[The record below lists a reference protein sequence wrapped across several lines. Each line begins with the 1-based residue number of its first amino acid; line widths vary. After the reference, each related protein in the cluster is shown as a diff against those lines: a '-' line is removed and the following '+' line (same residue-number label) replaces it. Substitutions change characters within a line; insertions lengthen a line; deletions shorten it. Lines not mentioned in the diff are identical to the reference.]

1 MKKQKAAVSVFLIIV
16 LFGVVLMGGLF
27 VDATR
32 ILLAKRVIRNDLNSA
47 ARSALSYY
55 DEHMA
60 EEYGLFGVEG
70 TVGAEAFKHYFLT
83 NIALSQSD
91 GFNLLDMEAG
101 EEDIS
106 VTLSQPLNDQA
117 VMIEGMEEYAKY
129 RAPVNTAIGIVEK
142 LKGLFDK
149 GAPAAKAMNA
159 ANAGKN
165 AAEQLKE
172 EVSDLSGKARD
183 LISNGVRKQTDEF
196 CNGVKNIMDRSDG
209 RELTD
214 AELGFDKIEAE
225 LDKAAEESRKI
236 EEKARDYQKTN
247 EEQCKT
253 LDQIGNSTVSYYDE
267 DSGTWK
273 EASVSTGEKQDLS
286 QGEAQIAGAA
296 PLDKQARDEKAE
308 VDAQIAAARR
318 RLESAKNEIRSLAKK
333 KAELDRELKA
343 LYARRDLAEA
353 AASQAKDALRDMEDN
368 RDKERYEFTFSGE
381 PDAGLMA
388 LKDTY
393 DARSAELERLIG
405 QNGGR
410 AEIEAKREEVNE
422 ASRAIEAYLKGMEN
436 PPKNKYSEEIAKT
449 KTEKSDMEDT
459 LKQIKEE
466 IKEKEKE
473 RKKLVEQIEK
483 AYDGIAADKSR
494 AGSIQIPGALTDSSK
509 EAASGELYSFVEN
522 LTEFVRKVGREA
534 RKTDVVGQTADVSDF
549 NILPDMDDLWGLFE
563 RVSETASGLVT
574 LVIDPAEAGD
584 AYLITDYV
592 FSTNSFLTS
601 QAGWSKRH
609 FQYGEV
615 EYILNGERA
624 QFTNLRVSLSDI
636 YLVRLSINFVYYFG
650 KTPSPEIV
658 SRIVIALGR
667 SAVRSASDMAQM
679 LFTADSKKSASCP
692 LCPGV
697 DKVRLTYSDH
707 LRLAF
712 MIRAIGESGRAT
724 MLTRLRTMMDDTCQ
738 VNGWDGPARLY
749 TRLDGDATVKVRLVM
764 LTLPMFEAVLPK
776 DNEIL
781 QNGFFLVHEQVS
793 LGY

>member
-1 MKKQKAAVSVFLIIV
+1 MKKQKAAVSVFLIMV

-70 TVGAEAFKHYFLT
+70 TAGAEAFKHYFLT

-106 VTLSQPLNDQA
+106 VTLSQPLDNQA

-149 GAPAAKAMNA
+149 SAPAAKAMNA

-165 AAEQLKE
+165 AAELLKG
-172 EVSDLSGKARD
+172 EVSQLSGKARN
-183 LISNGVRKQTDEF
+183 LISNGVRKKTDEIR
-196 CNGVKNIMDRSDG
+196 NGVKNILDRSDG

-214 AELGFDKIEAE
+214 AELGFEKIKAE
-225 LDKAAEESRKI
+225 LDKAAEESGKI
-236 EEKARDYQKTN
+236 GEKAQEYQKTN
-247 EEQCKT
+247 EEQSKT
-253 LDQIGNSTVSYYDE
+253 LEQIGNSTASYYDE

-273 EASVSTGEKQDLS
+273 EAPVSTGEKQDLD
-286 QGEAQIAGAA
+286 QGEAQIAGAES
-296 PLDKQARDEKAE
+296 LDKQARDEKAE
-308 VDAQIAAARR
+308 VDAQIAAARS
-318 RLESAKNEIRSLAKK
+318 RLESAKKEIRGLAKK
-333 KAELDRELKA
+333 IAELDRELKV
-343 LYARRDLAEA
+343 LYANRDLAEA
-353 AASQAKDALRDMEDN
+353 DATRAKETLSTVEKN

-388 LKDTY
+388 LKDAY
-393 DARSAELERLIG
+393 DARSSELERLIG
-405 QNGGR
+405 QKGSR
-410 AEIEAKREEVNE
+410 AEIKAKREEVNE
-422 ASRAIEAYLKGMEN
+422 ASREIEAYLKGMEN
-436 PPKNKYSEEIAKT
+436 PPKSKYSEKIANAKA
-449 KTEKSDMEDT
+449 EKSAMEDT
-459 LKQIKEE
+459 LKQIKKE
-466 IKEKEKE
+466 IKKKEDE
-473 RKKLVEQIEK
+473 REKLVKQIEK
-483 AYDGIAADKSR
+483 AYDGIAAGESQ
-494 AGSIQIPGALTDSSK
+494 AGSIQIPGTLTDGTK
-509 EAASGELYSFVEN
+509 EAASGKLFSFMEN
-522 LTEFVRKVGREA
+522 INQFIGKVGREA
-534 RKTDVVGQTADVSDF
+534 CKTDVVGQTADVSDF
-549 NILPDMDDLWGLFE
+549 DILPDMDDLWALFE
-563 RVSETASGLVT
+563 RVSETVSGLVT
-574 LVIDPAEAGD
+574 LVTNPAEAGN

-615 EYILNGERA
+615 EYILNGDRA
-624 QFTNLRVSLSDI
+624 QFANLRITLSDI

-650 KTPSPEIV
+650 KTPAPEVV

-667 SAVRSASDMAQM
+667 SAVQSAVDMAQM
-679 LFTADSKKSASCP
+679 LFTADSEKSASCP

-712 MIRAIGESGRAT
+712 MIRAIGENGRTT
-724 MLTRLRTMMDDTCQ
+724 MLTRLRTMMNDTCQ

-749 TRLDGDATVKVRLVM
+749 TRLDGTATVKVRLVM

-781 QNGFFLVHEQVS
+781 QNGYFLVHEQVS